1 MEVKFELLVDL
12 LIRFPFMQTS
22 AIWSKMVII
31 ILDTGVWRRGA
42 WLRRKKVPLVMFSV
56 VVLFPWTRR
65 EKVSLVM
72 FSVVVLLFDEKG
84 CLVRGRRL
92 LLLKGDKALRGVRTE
107 KKGVWSLF
115 LRVAHL

>member
-1 MEVKFELLVDL
+1 MEVKFELLDDL

-42 WLRRKKVPLVMFSV
+42 WLRRKKVLLVVFSV
-56 VVLFPWTRR
+56 VVLF
-65 EKVSLVM
+65 
-72 FSVVVLLFDEKG
+72 FDEKG

-92 LLLKGDKALRGVRTE
+92 LFERRRGFSGVWNEERGVWLVTSLNMEE
-107 KKGVWSLF
+107 KELLVGKTPGENLLCS
-115 LRVAHL
+115 

>member
-22 AIWSKMVII
+22 AIWSKMVIT

-42 WLRRKKVPLVMFSV
+42 RLRRKKVLLVVFSV
-56 VVLFPWTRR
+56 VVLF
-65 EKVSLVM
+65 
-72 FSVVVLLFDEKG
+72 FDEKG

-92 LLLKGDKALRGVRTE
+92 LLKGEEDFRGSR
-107 KKGVWSLF
+107 
-115 LRVAHL
+115 RVDPEERCLVNNFSG